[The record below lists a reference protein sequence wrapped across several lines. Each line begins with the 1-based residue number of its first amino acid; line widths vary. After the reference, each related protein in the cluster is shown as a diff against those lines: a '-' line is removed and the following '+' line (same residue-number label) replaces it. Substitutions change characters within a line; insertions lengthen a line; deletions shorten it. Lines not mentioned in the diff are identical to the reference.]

1 MAGFRGK
8 FAGAFLGL
16 AVLTAGLL
24 ISAGPAGAF
33 WGDYGEA
40 PPEFF
45 GVRLGDDIRDY
56 PDMLPLY
63 PDDGDAGL
71 FDYYREADS
80 NATIAGV
87 AVQNNL
93 IRERP
98 LYIFYRTYKN
108 KVYEIGFPVL
118 LEDFEKVRQYLTT
131 VYGVTHIPE
140 NTNEIYRWGLYEVS
154 IEAHGHF
161 PIPGNTEESISAA
174 NFAADERERDGRA
187 YIRIYVEYQP
197 IINALRKDQFNNF
210 KARYRGV
217 RLGGKVENYAFLRAY
232 KQEAPGLTYYHSSKP
247 LGLVRGLPVIAEDYI
262 AYQGVI
268 YRIVIT
274 SDKWVTWEGHDPM
287 SLGDLVRD
295 RYSSHLFNEDRFVG
309 LKHLYAGGPWFDSI
323 GDSEYII
330 VDDYIIYTHMP
341 TYWRAMRAKVA
352 YHRNVKPD

>member
-24 ISAGPAGAF
+24 FSAGPAGAF

-63 PDDGDAGL
+63 PGDGSAGR
-71 FDYYREADS
+71 FGYYREADS
-80 NATIAGV
+80 NASIVGAI
-87 AVQNNL
+87 VQNNSVL
-93 IRERP
+93 ETPI
-98 LYIFYRTYKN
+98 YIFYWAYKN
-108 KVYEIGFPVL
+108 KVYGIALSVL

-140 NTNEIYRWGLYEVS
+140 TSGDVYQWGLYEVLVT
-154 IEAHGHF
+154 ARGHF
-161 PIPGNTEESISAA
+161 PIPGDKGETVWAA
-174 NFAADERERDGRA
+174 HLAKDERERKGKTFVKL
-187 YIRIYVEYQP
+187 YVHYQP
-197 IINALRKDQFNNF
+197 IINELRKEELNNF
-210 KARYRGV
+210 RVRYRGV
-217 RLGGKVENYAFLRAY
+217 RLGGTAENYTFLRAY
-232 KQEAPGLTYYHSSKP
+232 KQEAPNLTYYHSSKP

-262 AYQGVI
+262 AYQGII
-268 YRIVIT
+268 YRIAVT
-274 SDKWVTWEGHDPM
+274 GDKWNMDEDF
-287 SLGDLVRD
+287 SLMTIADVYQD
-295 RYSSHLFNEDRFVG
+295 RLSSYLSKLEKFMG
-309 LKHLYAGGPWFDSI
+309 LKNIYPPTYHSI
-323 GDSEYII
+323 GDDNYSI
-330 VDDYIIYTHMP
+330 VNSSLVYTHMP

>member
-24 ISAGPAGAF
+24 FSAGPVGAF

-63 PDDGDAGL
+63 PDDSDKARVS
-71 FDYYREADS
+71 YYREADS
-80 NATIAGV
+80 NATIVGV
-87 AVQNNL
+87 AVQNDPV
-93 IRERP
+93 IKTI
-98 LYIFYRTYKN
+98 YYSTYRW
-108 KVYEIGFPVL
+108 KVYEIDFYVL
-118 LEDFEKVRQYLTT
+118 LEDFDLVRQYLTT

-140 NTNEIYRWGLYEVS
+140 NTNEVYRWGLYEVS
-154 IEAHGHF
+154 IKANGHF
-161 PIPGNTEESISAA
+161 PIPGNTEESIWAARSAE
-174 NFAADERERDGRA
+174 NERENYGKA
-187 YIRIYVEYQP
+187 LVSIEVKYKP
-197 IINALRKDQFNNF
+197 IINALCKDQFNNF

-217 RLGGKVENYAFLRAY
+217 LLGGKAESYAFLRAY
-232 KQEAPGLTYYHSSKP
+232 KQEAPDLTYYHSSKP

-268 YRIVIT
+268 YRIAIT

-295 RYSSHLFNEDRFVG
+295 RYSGHLFNEDRFVG

>member
-24 ISAGPAGAF
+24 FSAGPAGAF

-63 PDDGDAGL
+63 PGDGSAGR
-71 FDYYREADS
+71 FGYYREADS
-80 NATIAGV
+80 NASIVGAT
-87 AVQNNL
+87 VQNDPVL
-93 IRERP
+93 ELP
-98 LYIFYRTYKN
+98 AYIFYRTYKN
-108 KVYEIGFPVL
+108 KIYEIDFSVL
-118 LEDFEKVRQYLTT
+118 LEDFDLVRQYLTT

-161 PIPGNTEESISAA
+161 PIPGNTEESIWATRSAE
-174 NFAADERERDGRA
+174 NERENYGKA
-187 YIRIYVEYQP
+187 LVSIEVKYKP
-197 IINALRKDQFNNF
+197 IINALCKDQFNNF

-217 RLGGKVENYAFLRAY
+217 LLGGKAESYAFLRAY
-232 KQEAPGLTYYHSSKP
+232 KQEAPDLTYYHSSKP
-247 LGLVRGLPVIAEDYI
+247 LGLVRGLPVIAEDYV
-262 AYQGVI
+262 AYQGII
-268 YRIVIT
+268 YRIAVT
-274 SDKWVTWEGHDPM
+274 GDKWNMDEDF
-287 SLGDLVRD
+287 SLMTIADVYQD
-295 RYSSHLFNEDRFVG
+295 RLSSYLSKLERFIG
-309 LKHLYAGGPWFDSI
+309 LKNIYPPTYHSI
-323 GDSEYII
+323 GDDNYSI
-330 VDDYIIYTHMP
+330 VNSGLIYTHMP